1 MIKDQNLKVHCHSWK
16 SKVPKKR
23 YIFVDTYGET
33 EKFFN
38 LIKIVFIGGSL
49 VNHGGQNPLEPARH
63 GCNVLHGPNVHN
75 FKNIYNYL
83 DRIKLSTK
91 VVNDKSLCK
100 SIDKLFKSKTKTKSV
115 VKKVKKLGDKILINT
130 IKEIEKH

>member
-1 MIKDQNLKVHCHSWK
+1 MESV
-16 SKVPKKR
+16 
-23 YIFVDTYGET
+23 
-33 EKFFN
+33 
-38 LIKIVFIGGSL
+38 
-49 VNHGGQNPLEPARH
+49 RH

-115 VKKVKKLGDKILINT
+115 VKKVKKIGDSVFFNT
-130 IKEIEKH
+130 VKEINKTLAK

>member
-1 MIKDQNLKVHCHSWK
+1 MIKENNLKVHCHSWK
-16 SKVPKKR
+16 SKVPKNLDI
-23 YIFVDTYGET
+23 YLVDTYGET

-63 GCNVLHGPNVHN
+63 GCNVLYGPNVHN

-83 DRIKLSTK
+83 DRIKLSK
-91 VVNDKSLCK
+91 KS
-100 SIDKLFKSKTKTKSV
+100 SKR
-115 VKKVKKLGDKILINT
+115 
-130 IKEIEKH
+130 